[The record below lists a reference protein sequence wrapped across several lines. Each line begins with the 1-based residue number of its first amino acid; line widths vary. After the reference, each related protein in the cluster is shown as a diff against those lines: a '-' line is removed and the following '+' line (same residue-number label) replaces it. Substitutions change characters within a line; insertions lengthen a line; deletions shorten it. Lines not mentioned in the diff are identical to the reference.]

1 MIIELLLFALLQSRA
16 QTPDNTD
23 QDLRRQ
29 QQQLDQMHTQ
39 LQKVEDLLDKSQRE
53 PKPGSCS
60 AELRWI
66 TGGQDMR
73 VPANAAAVAPLNL
86 FSTVSRP
93 LSACLPAEIRIAAS
107 YLDAAENLICTG
119 IVENIAVQNNLTQSV
134 NLDIRPWNVREFV
147 RWRNEPPEVNSG
159 AKRLVCVNPEGT
171 AEATNEDLA
180 RVASVHVRATVLP
193 ANGGMSGVEINL
205 KLR

>member
-1 MIIELLLFALLQSRA
+1 
-16 QTPDNTD
+16 
-23 QDLRRQ
+23 
-29 QQQLDQMHTQ
+29 
-39 LQKVEDLLDKSQRE
+39 
-53 PKPGSCS
+53 
-60 AELRWI
+60 
-66 TGGQDMR
+66 MR
-73 VPANAAAVAPLNL
+73 VPASASAVAPLNL

-93 LSACLPAEIRIAAS
+93 LSACLPAEIRVAAS

-159 AKRLVCVNPEGT
+159 PRRLVCLNPEGT
-171 AEATNEDLA
+171 AEVTSDDLG
-180 RVASVHVRATVLP
+180 RVASAHIRATVLP
-193 ANGGMSGVEINL
+193 ANGGMSSVEIKL